1 MVQLS
6 KHQLI
11 MHGQFISMLTYQ
23 QSDKCQEIF
32 VVHKL
37 GQAS

>member
-1 MVQLS
+1 MVHSS

-11 MHGQFISMLTYQ
+11 MRGQFISMLTYQ
-23 QSDKCQEIF
+23 QSNMYQEIL

-37 GQAS
+37 GQAL